1 MKAKTIKKYLSRAA
15 MTLLMTVLTT
25 AGARAADFITD
36 VMLIGGTTNDVA
48 RLRDYYEDQG
58 YTFINKD
65 LNEGI
70 NKDRDYIYLLYK
82 KASNQDDVTFITDF
96 YISTQSGTVPEAI
109 SANGRNYSLVPY
121 DGGETFVN
129 GQGNLNSRVGG
140 TNIHLYLSI
149 DRGNDSPDR
158 IFSVNSIFFDDSQSG
173 AVGNNGGSNGY
184 DLNSGAGGDYIYM
197 HFTTAV
203 SKGWTINKNVAGTEC
218 YITGYEGYVANIE
231 QITIPNTID
240 GATVQGV
247 SMDFSGFTSLYKINF
262 YMNTVIPDMPYVQYL
277 TNLESIDLINPS
289 NNQTV
294 AQNTLPNSMT
304 DIGNAFRGSGIKKL
318 TMPNV
323 TSMGD
328 FAFEGCNNLNS
339 VTFKKAASIGLYAFS
354 KINKSNSTAPK
365 TTITYTG
372 PLSNWSWSN
381 YEYSPNLVVNCEGG
395 SCGWCGD
402 EWNKNNYH
410 KDDCLYWV
418 LSNDHLTI
426 DCIPMDDFYENYGP
440 QQVIKTKNWNTT
452 AVKSLALEHVY
463 DCGSI
468 TFTDCTNLTSVSIN
482 SIPILAKNYTSSS
495 SFSTIFGNQVK
506 TYTIGNDVTSIGNY
520 AFYGCSGLTSLN
532 IGNHVTSI
540 GNYAFYGCSGLTP
553 LNIPDGVTS
562 IGDYAFFGCSGLTS
576 LNIGNHVT
584 SIGSFAFSN
593 CSGLTSIVVDSGNP
607 NYDNRNNCNAI
618 IETNTNTLIAG
629 CMNTVIPNVREIGD
643 GAFYGCIGL
652 TAIDIPNSVTSI
664 SKSAFY
670 GCSGLTAIDIPDN
683 VVNIES
689 SAFYGCSGLTSI
701 DISNSVTRIRNSTF
715 YGCSGL
721 SSIDIPDNVI
731 DIGESA
737 FQGCSGLTS
746 IDIPDKVLFIGNS
759 AFEGC
764 SSLSSVII
772 PSSVAN
778 LGNYAFAECPN
789 LTSLSINSNGIV
801 SLNRTDRPFKNY
813 FGNQVKTLT
822 IGDEVT
828 CIGEFAFKD
837 FSCLTS
843 VTVGDS
849 LTTIHRGAFYGCSAL
864 RTFTIPA
871 SVTYIGNEAF
881 YGCTGMTDVYCYA
894 DPEEMSWNG
903 LHDFR
908 GTCETI
914 CHVFDAS
921 AWEDFLVNVTFEDDL
936 AVRLMDNADNT
947 GTLDI
952 FNDQQRNV
960 MLVGRTLYLDGG
972 WNTLCLPF
980 TVRSLSGTPLKGF
993 TVKQLDTENT
1003 YDGHK
1008 TGFDSGTLYLNFKDA
1023 TRIKAGQPYIVKH
1036 TPTADTG
1043 NLSYTPISG
1052 TAGEYVEAGY
1062 ESLVDGNIETT
1073 WASYQDKCIDGIWYC
1088 EFAASEIINVTGY
1101 TITTSSSHS
1110 VSNFNPQVWTLKAK
1124 LNESDDWTTI
1134 DSRDVTQ
1141 NSADALPNSPMEPK
1155 NYDIPAN
1162 KQALYQYFRFEASNT
1177 NITYL
1182 ALGELAILGAI
1193 GNPPAYTPTAG
1204 TDGWTTQIACGYDRL
1219 LDGKTGA
1226 GHNWWPSFSNG
1237 SAYCEFDAGESVYAT
1252 GYTLITGNQN
1262 VNQDPRV
1269 WTLQAKLKKNDA
1281 WTVIDS
1287 RDANENT
1294 GDALP
1299 GSRTVGKDYTIQ
1311 QPDIYRYFR
1320 FEVTQNGGGSNL
1332 CLSELEMKSFKIS
1345 DAATIKDPKFEYV
1358 YIDNTAPAV
1367 ITSEDGAV
1375 SFKGTYNPVS
1385 IGSGGDNT
1393 ILFMGAANTVYYPTA
1408 AMNINAFRA
1417 YFQLQG
1423 DYVCGNPSQGA
1434 NAINKFVLNFEE
1446 SETTGIKTTNDT
1458 NNTNFKNDNTWYSI
1472 DGRRLNGKPTVKG
1485 VYINNG
1491 KKIVIK

>member
-1 MKAKTIKKYLSRAA
+1 MYLCKNEACWRFNDKNVIDPDARFNRKYLFSPFENQSNNEYMITKSNLLLTRAA
-15 MTLLMTVLTT
+15 MMLLMTLLMTV
-25 AGARAADFITD
+25 GAWAADFITD

-109 SANGRNYSLVPY
+109 SANGRSYSLVPY

-149 DRGNDSPDR
+149 GRGNDSPDR

-184 DLNSGAGGDYIYM
+184 NLNSGAGGDYIYM

-203 SKGWTINKNVAGTEC
+203 SNGWTINKNVAGTEC

-247 SMDFSGFTSLYKINF
+247 SMDFSGFTSLYKIHF

-289 NNQTV
+289 NNELA

-418 LSNDHLTI
+418 FSNNHLTI

-452 AVKSLALEHVY
+452 AVKSLTLEHVY

-468 TFTDCTNLTSVSIN
+468 TFSDCTDLTSVSIN

-506 TYTIGNDVTSIGNY
+506 TYTIRDDVTGIGDY
-520 AFYGCSGLTSLN
+520 VFYGCSGMTTLN
-532 IGNHVTSI
+532 LPDNVTRIGNH
-540 GNYAFYGCSGLTP
+540 AFNGCIGLTA
-553 LNIPDGVTS
+553 LNLPDNVTG

-584 SIGSFAFSN
+584 SIGSYAFSN
-593 CSGLTSIVVDSGNP
+593 CSGLTSIVVDSENP
-607 NYDNRNNCNAI
+607 NYDSRNNCNAI

-670 GCSGLTAIDIPDN
+670 GCSGLTSIVIPDN
-683 VVNIES
+683 MDYIGTH
-689 SAFYGCSGLTSI
+689 AF
-701 DISNSVTRIRNSTF
+701 D
-715 YGCSGL
+715 
-721 SSIDIPDNVI
+721 
-731 DIGESA
+731 
-737 FQGCSGLTS
+737 
-746 IDIPDKVLFIGNS
+746 
-759 AFEGC
+759 GC
-764 SSLSSVII
+764 SSLTSVSI
-772 PSSVAN
+772 PGKVKT
-778 LGNYAFAECPN
+778 LGDYAFDRCPN
-789 LTSLSINSNGIV
+789 LISVSINNDFIV
-801 SLNRTDRPFKNY
+801 SNDYDKNSLTIV

-822 IGDEVT
+822 LGNEVKTIGY
-828 CIGEFAFKD
+828 GAFSG
-837 FSCLTS
+837 FSSLTS

-849 LTTIHRGAFYGCSAL
+849 LTTIRSKAFKGCSRL
-864 RTFTIPA
+864 SSFTIPA
-871 SVTYIGNEAF
+871 SVTRIEDSAF
-881 YGCTGMTDVYCYA
+881 LECTEMTDVYCYA
-894 DPEEMSWNG
+894 DPEEMYWVG
-903 LHDFR
+903 THDFID
-908 GTCETI
+908 GEETI
-914 CHVFDAS
+914 CHVFNAS
-921 AWEDFLVNVTFEDDL
+921 DWEEFDVNVTFVDDL
-936 AVRLMDNADNT
+936 SVRLMDYADNN
-947 GTLDI
+947 GILEK
-952 FNDQQRNV
+952 FNDQQNNV
-960 MLVGRTLYLDGG
+960 TLVGRTLYLDGG

-980 TVRSLSGTPLKGF
+980 TLRNLSGTPLEGF
-993 TVKQLDTENT
+993 TVKELDTENT
-1003 YDGHK
+1003 YEGHK
-1008 TGFDSGTLYLNFKDA
+1008 TGFDNGTLYLNFRNA

-1036 TPTADTG
+1036 TPMLDTG
-1043 NLSYTPISG
+1043 KYTYVPISG
-1052 TAGEYVEAGY
+1052 TVGDNFREGFDK
-1062 ESLVDGNIETT
+1062 LVDGNINTS
-1073 WASYQDKCIDGIWYC
+1073 WASHKNNCIDGIWYC
-1088 EFAASEIINVTGY
+1088 EFVASEVIYVTGY
-1101 TITTSSSHS
+1101 TITTSSSYPA
-1110 VSNFNPQVWTLKAK
+1110 SNFNPQIWTLKAK
-1124 LNESDDWTTI
+1124 LNESDEWITI
-1134 DSRDVTQ
+1134 DSRDATQ
-1141 NSADALPNSPMEPK
+1141 NSTDALPNSILNAK
-1155 NYDIPAN
+1155 TYDIPADVQG
-1162 KQALYQYFRFEASNT
+1162 KYQYFRFEASNT
-1177 NITYL
+1177 NITVL
-1182 ALGELAILGAI
+1182 VLGELAIRGST
-1193 GNPPAYTPTAG
+1193 GTPPVYAATDG
-1204 TDGWTTQIACGYDRL
+1204 TDGWTTMQACGSDRL
-1219 LDGKTGA
+1219 FDGDSGP
-1226 GHNWWPSFSNG
+1226 GHNWWPSFSSG

-1252 GYTLITGNQN
+1252 GYTLTTGNQN
-1262 VNQDPRV
+1262 ANQDPRV
-1269 WTLQAKLKKNDA
+1269 WTLQARKKKSDA
-1281 WTVIDS
+1281 WTIIDS
-1287 RDANENT
+1287 RNANENSN
-1294 GDALP
+1294 DALP
-1299 GSRTVGKDYTIQ
+1299 NSRSTAKAYSIQ
-1311 QPDIYRYFR
+1311 EPDIYRYFR
-1320 FEVTQNGGGSNL
+1320 FEVTQNGGGGNM
-1332 CLSELEMKSFKIS
+1332 CLSELEMQSFKIS
-1345 DAATIKDPKFEYV
+1345 NSATIQDPTFEYV
-1358 YIDNTAPAV
+1358 YIDNTAPIA
-1367 ITSEDGAV
+1367 ITSEDNAV

-1385 IGSGGDNT
+1385 VGGDNT
-1393 ILFMGAANTVYYPTA
+1393 ILILDTENTVHSPA
-1408 AMNINAFRA
+1408 ADTRINAFRA
-1417 YFQLQG
+1417 YFRLQNSITPG
-1423 DYVCGNPSQGA
+1423 DVNGDGEVDVADFTLLAIYLLGNNPSGFIAEVADVAGA
-1434 NAINKFVLNFEE
+1434 DDGGPDGSVDIADL
-1446 SETTGIKTTNDT
+1446 TGIANIILRGSQTSGAVTA
-1458 NNTNFKNDNTWYSI
+1458 I
-1472 DGRRLNGKPTVKG
+1472 DGNGDLIYGGGSTGPVRS
-1485 VYINNG
+1485 VVVNMRDE
-1491 KKIVIK
+1491 